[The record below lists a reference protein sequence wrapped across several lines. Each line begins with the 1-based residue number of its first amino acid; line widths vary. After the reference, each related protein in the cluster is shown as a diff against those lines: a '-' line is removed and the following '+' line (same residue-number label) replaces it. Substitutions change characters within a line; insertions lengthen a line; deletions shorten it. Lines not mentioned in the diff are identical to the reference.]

1 MMDLCGPLSTL
12 LSNRCTRLETASL
25 SFLENFLSDIRDSRA
40 VRGVAR
46 CSVRPGSPNWNLL
59 SMCLSVGEEAGML
72 AVSPSCSSV
81 LHSFGRLAQ
90 LSQSGQSCLP
100 LCDSSPQ
107 RRVCL
112 DDYRSEGFLKVN
124 DLPTSSQRARNV
136 HPVILRSKIGLMR
149 RDLPRAWLSCKLHCL
164 ILSGEG
170 LRENIFC
177 S

>member
-1 MMDLCGPLSTL
+1 MWHAVLFVQGLLTGTFCTCVCRWDRRLGCLLYLQAAAQFFILSGDLPSYLSPGKA
-12 LSNRCTRLETASL
+12 AS
-25 SFLENFLSDIRDSRA
+25 
-40 VRGVAR
+40 
-46 CSVRPGSPNWNLL
+46 P
-59 SMCLSVGEEAGML
+59 
-72 AVSPSCSSV
+72 
-81 LHSFGRLAQ
+81 
-90 LSQSGQSCLP
+90 
-100 LCDSSPQ
+100 CDSSPQ
-107 RRVCL
+107 RRVYL

-124 DLPTSSQRARNV
+124 DLPTSSQRACNV